1 MSDNLNSRPKA
12 RPTPTVL
19 QILCIA
25 AGAAAGSAIGFGVLD
40 GGAIGGGI
48 MGLCIFI
55 GAIPYKKAIDAA
67 K

>member
-1 MSDNLNSRPKA
+1 MAN
-12 RPTPTVL
+12 RPTPTPV
-19 QILCIA
+19 QIACIA
-25 AGAAAGSAIGFGVLD
+25 AGAIGGSVLGFVVLD

-55 GAIPYKKAIDAA
+55 GAIPYKKAMDAA

>member
-1 MSDNLNSRPKA
+1 MASRPK
-12 RPTPTVL
+12 PTPV

-25 AGAAAGSAIGFGVLD
+25 AGAIVGSTIGFGVLD
-40 GGAIGGGI
+40 GGMIGGGL

-55 GAIPYKKAIDAA
+55 GAIPYKKAMDAA